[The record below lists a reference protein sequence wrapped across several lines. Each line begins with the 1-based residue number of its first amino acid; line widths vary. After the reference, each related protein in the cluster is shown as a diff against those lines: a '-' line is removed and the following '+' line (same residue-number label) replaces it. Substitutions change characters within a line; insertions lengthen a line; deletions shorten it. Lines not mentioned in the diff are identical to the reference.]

1 MKIDLHNHS
10 NYSDGIYTP
19 KEVLDRAIKNN
30 ISVMALTDHDS
41 VFGCEE
47 IYEYSKDKPI
57 KVIKGMELST
67 NYKNESI
74 HIICL
79 FKNNIIPQ
87 EMIEF
92 SKQVVETRIN
102 RAIKMMENI
111 RDIYGLKV
119 DIDELIN
126 ESTIITRANMLRNIM
141 KHNNLEEKDASFYVS
156 SKSKAYIKSTKMTV
170 EDGLKLARKANCLAI
185 FAHPCLVENQD
196 YVREILNLGFDGI
209 EVRYP
214 SPKNDVEKFTNLA
227 KEYNILISAGSDF
240 HGDFN
245 PDHGDIGTATLSYE
259 EFLPILKKLEL
270 EELI

>member
-19 KEVLDRAIKNN
+19 KEVLDRAIKNDV
-30 ISVMALTDHDS
+30 SVIALTDHDS

-47 IYEYSKDKPI
+47 IYEYSLSKNV

-79 FKNNIIPQ
+79 FKKNIIPD
-87 EMIEF
+87 EMLEF
-92 SKQVVETRIN
+92 SKSIVQSRIN

-119 DIDELIN
+119 DIEELIN

-141 KHNNLEEKDASFYVS
+141 KHNNLSEKDASFYVS

-170 EDGLKLARKANCLAI
+170 EEGLKLARKANCLAI

-196 YVREILNLGFDGI
+196 YVREILDYGFDGI

-214 SPKNDVEKFTNLA
+214 SPKSNPDKYIALA

-240 HGDFN
+240 HGDYN
-245 PDHGDIGTATLSYE
+245 PDHGDIGTSTLTYE

>member
-30 ISVMALTDHDS
+30 VSVIALTDHDS

-47 IYEYSKDKPI
+47 IFEYAKDKPI

-67 NYKNESI
+67 NYYNESI

-79 FKNNIIPQ
+79 FKGNIIPQ
-87 EMIEF
+87 KMIDF
-92 SKQVVETRIN
+92 SKKIVETRIN

-111 RDIYGLKV
+111 HNIYGLNI
-119 DIDELIN
+119 DIDELLT

-141 KHNNLEEKDASFYVS
+141 KHNNLSEREAAFYVS
-156 SKSKAYIKSTKMTV
+156 NKSKAYIKSTKMSV
-170 EDGLKLARKANCLAI
+170 EEGLKLAKDANCVTI

-196 YVREILNLGFDGI
+196 YVKEILDLGFDGI
-209 EVRYP
+209 EARYP
-214 SPKNDVEKFTNLA
+214 SPKNNPEKYIKLA
-227 KEYNILISAGSDF
+227 EEYNIFVSAGSDF

-245 PDHGDIGTATLSYE
+245 PDHGDIGTATISYD